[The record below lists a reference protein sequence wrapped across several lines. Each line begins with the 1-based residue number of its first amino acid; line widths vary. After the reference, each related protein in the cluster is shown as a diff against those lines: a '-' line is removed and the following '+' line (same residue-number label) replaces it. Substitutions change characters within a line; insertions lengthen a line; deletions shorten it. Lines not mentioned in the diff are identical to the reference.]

1 MIYLKL
7 VIHVTP
13 EENRLLRKFSE
24 SDGSGLWKLDPIE
37 RINYL
42 IDNNK
47 ILLEMKK
54 SILTENPVS
63 YYNEEYKIFCQ
74 KKGFIIKC
82 YK

>member
-24 SDGSGLWKLDPIE
+24 SDGSGHWKLDLIE

-47 ILLEMKK
+47 ILLRNE

-63 YYNEEYKIFCQ
+63 YYNEEYKKELS
-74 KKGFIIKC
+74 KKTGL
-82 YK
+82 